1 MVNTLRVLRGTHNL
15 WLTREADGHI
25 LEQGEIG
32 YVTDKNQIVIGD
44 GLHGYS
50 QLTKF
55 ADSSLVE
62 LLASKFDLIA
72 SNFDSNGNIVLDGG
86 NA

>member
-1 MVNTLRVLRGTHNL
+1 MEVWHTMVNTLRVLRGTHNL

-44 GLHGYS
+44 GVHGYS

-55 ADSSLVE
+55 ADSS
-62 LLASKFDLIA
+62 FIDLIA
-72 SNFDSNGNIVLDGG
+72 SNFDSEGNIILDGG